1 MSKIANGTSCPVS
14 LIYSLHIYT
23 TVMQYLRR
31 CAWITYRNRRYKF
44 CKPSVL
50 IVVVYQKNVN
60 LAYLLVDV
68 LIAVVN
74 RKKKDVVAGE

>member
-1 MSKIANGTSCPVS
+1 
-14 LIYSLHIYT
+14 
-23 TVMQYLRR
+23 
-31 CAWITYRNRRYKF
+31 
-44 CKPSVL
+44 VL

>member
-1 MSKIANGTSCPVS
+1 VHGLLTGMEDFSDRVK
-14 LIYSLHIYT
+14 Y
-23 TVMQYLRR
+23 Q
-31 CAWITYRNRRYKF
+31 WRYKL
-44 CKPSVL
+44 CKSSVL

-74 RKKKDVVAGE
+74 RKKKDVVAGD